1 MKHEAKITFR
11 FQVEDKKV
19 EEYSSWGTLTILTE
33 LGPTVLFYNY
43 DGKTHCIVEQVAKE
57 RVKDI
62 LKVSSNYI
70 LNIEILSV
78 NLI

>member
-33 LGPTVLFYNY
+33 LDPTVLFYNH